1 MRRSCCG
8 AQPRNAAC
16 SWPGAFLVAEMCHEF
31 TSPCTAAACT
41 KRVFALTGMERR
53 AEHRLQKHQSASRS
67 SDTHTDVVSAMQVEA
82 QLASVL
88 RIGAA

>member
-16 SWPGAFLVAEMCHEF
+16 FWPGAFAIAEVCHEL
-31 TSPCTAAACT
+31 TA
-41 KRVFALTGMERR
+41 LQ
-53 AEHRLQKHQSASRS
+53 HRLQKHQSASRS